1 MAEKLGK
8 FVVVREN
15 FWHKN
20 FDNEVEAVDAALD
33 DIEHTLPSRV
43 LHVVQEI
50 DLSQWERCPK
60 CGRVVEEGFGCWDH
74 EEEAMERG
82 I

>member
-1 MAEKLGK
+1 MTDKLGR
-8 FVVVREN
+8 FVVVRED

-50 DLSQWERCPK
+50 DLS
-60 CGRVVEEGFGCWDH
+60 
-74 EEEAMERG
+74 
-82 I
+82 